1 MISLSLGK
9 SQRRLI
15 ILWHETVIDR
25 YSRHGDGVATFPD
38 EASILEKLWDDKTE
52 STLFTKNQIEQ
63 MIDWGESATAKMPS
77 IDDDHLL
84 KTLRTALPD
93 N

>member
-1 MISLSLGK
+1 MINLLLTEN
-9 SQRRLI
+9 QRRLI

-25 YSRHGDGVATFPD
+25 YSRHGNGVATFPD
-38 EASILEKLWDDKTE
+38 EASILGKLWDDKTT
-52 STLFTKNQIEQ
+52 STLFTHNQIEQ

-84 KTLRTALPD
+84 KTLGAVLP
-93 N
+93 NN